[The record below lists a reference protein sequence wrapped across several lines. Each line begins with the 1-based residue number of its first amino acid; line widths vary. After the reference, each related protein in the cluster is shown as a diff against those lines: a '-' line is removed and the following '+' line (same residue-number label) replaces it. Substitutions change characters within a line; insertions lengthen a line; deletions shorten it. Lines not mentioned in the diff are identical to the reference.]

1 MKILDRFR
9 VLVGKEPKIK
19 KGKRF
24 RYLDESIINP
34 DEIKEFLKLKFVK
47 GR

>member
-19 KGKRF
+19 SGKRF
-24 RYLDESIINP
+24 RYLDDGVTKYEV
-34 DEIKEFLKLKFVK
+34 D
-47 GR
+47 

>member
-24 RYLDESIINP
+24 RYLDDGITKYEV
-34 DEIKEFLKLKFVK
+34 D
-47 GR
+47 